1 MYVEQIC
8 GSNNSKNSFLSTNPV
23 SDLDDWLENL
33 APSYN
38 LTLLEVRSNVLQN
51 LKTVSN
57 FLVTIWEPVTLGSG
71 GIVISSLQDEW
82 LHSYQC
88 LYAVDSG
95 YDKEHLG
102 GLSQEKSTPYNLVKL
117 PPLFNSPS
125 HHLFL

>member
-1 MYVEQIC
+1 MRC
-8 GSNNSKNSFLSTNPV
+8 KFWRL
-23 SDLDDWLENL
+23 
-33 APSYN
+33 
-38 LTLLEVRSNVLQN
+38 
-51 LKTVSN
+51 VSN
-57 FLVTIWEPVTLGSG
+57 FLVTIWERVTLGSG